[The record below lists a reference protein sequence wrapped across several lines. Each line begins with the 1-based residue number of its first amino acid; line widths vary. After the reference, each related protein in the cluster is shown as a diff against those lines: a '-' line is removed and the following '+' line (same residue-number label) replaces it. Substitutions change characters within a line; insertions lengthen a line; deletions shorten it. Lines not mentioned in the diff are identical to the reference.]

1 MQKKKNTHTHTHTQR
16 PLHKLQ
22 EATSSTRAETF
33 NCLWVG
39 FDFGGGDWF

>member
-1 MQKKKNTHTHTHTQR
+1 MNNYAKTHTHTHTQR

-33 NCLWVG
+33 NCLLVG
-39 FDFGGGDWF
+39 FDCGGGDWF